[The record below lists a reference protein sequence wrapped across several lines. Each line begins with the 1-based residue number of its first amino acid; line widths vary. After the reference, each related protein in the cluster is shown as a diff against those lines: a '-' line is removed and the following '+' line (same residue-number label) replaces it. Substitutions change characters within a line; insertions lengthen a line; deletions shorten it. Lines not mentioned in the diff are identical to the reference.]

1 MRKATACFA
10 TAPGVTLGPP
20 TACAKMAS
28 TACVT
33 RKPREK
39 RLIELAYR
47 VAEACGLSL
56 WCQDEA
62 GPYATRPQPGESW
75 QLEGHP
81 KLQPH
86 EYLRDGGA
94 KLMTLFR
101 PATGEVRAKGVP
113 SVTNAVLH
121 SWLKT
126 QFLTVLEKEKTAKGQ
141 TAGEDATPCP

>member
-1 MRKATACFA
+1 M
-10 TAPGVTLGPP
+10 
-20 TACAKMAS
+20 
-28 TACVT
+28 
-33 RKPREK
+33 
-39 RLIELAYR
+39 IELAYQ
-47 VAEACGLSL
+47 VAEATGLQV

-75 QLEGHP
+75 QPEGHP

-101 PATGEVRAKGVP
+101 PATGELRAKGVS

-121 SWLKT
+121 PWL
-126 QFLTVLEKEKTAKGQ
+126 QEQVLGMLQDEEEARKKLAPQVATGEKTDETVQYSQRETWVGWRLS
-141 TAGEDATPCP
+141 ERYPPLRMILVWDNW

>member
-1 MRKATACFA
+1 
-10 TAPGVTLGPP
+10 
-20 TACAKMAS
+20 MAS

-47 VAEACGLSL
+47 IAEACGLAL

-62 GPYATRPQPGESW
+62 GPYAARPQPGESR

-101 PATGEVRAKGVP
+101 PATGEVLAKGVI
-113 SVTNAVLH
+113 SVTNGVLH
-121 SWLKT
+121 PWL
-126 QFLTVLEKEKTAKGQ
+126 
-141 TAGEDATPCP
+141 

>member
-1 MRKATACFA
+1 MTRTPRK
-10 TAPGVTLGPP
+10 
-20 TACAKMAS
+20 
-28 TACVT
+28 
-33 RKPREK
+33 K

-47 VAEACGLSL
+47 IAEACGLPL

-75 QLEGHP
+75 QPEGHP
-81 KLQPH
+81 RLQPH

-101 PATGEVRAKGVP
+101 PATGEVRAKGVI

-121 SWLKT
+121 PWLKE
-126 QFLTVLEKEKTAKGQ
+126 QLLAALEAEANAWETWVGWPLSDRYPKLAHASGV
-141 TAGEDATPCP
+141 G